1 MDNKYLI
8 DESSVEGNVKIS
20 DQVIATIASVAAEKV
35 DGVVKMQSNLKS
47 QVSDIFSAKNL
58 NKGAKVNLG
67 EKEALVDIYVTVEY
81 GKKIVDIC
89 KEVQRVVKQAIEN
102 MTDLSVVEV
111 NVHVSGI
118 ALEKEEKL
126 RA

>member
-47 QVSDIFSAKNL
+47 QVSDIFSAKTL
-58 NKGAKVNLG
+58 IKVPKLIW
-67 EKEALVDIYVTVEY
+67 EKKKLLLIY
-81 GKKIVDIC
+81 
-89 KEVQRVVKQAIEN
+89 
-102 MTDLSVVEV
+102 M
-111 NVHVSGI
+111 
-118 ALEKEEKL
+118 
-126 RA
+126 

>member
-81 GKKIVDIC
+81 GKNCRYMQGSSKSC
-89 KEVQRVVKQAIEN
+89 
-102 MTDLSVVEV
+102 
-111 NVHVSGI
+111 
-118 ALEKEEKL
+118 
-126 RA
+126 

>member
-1 MDNKYLI
+1 
-8 DESSVEGNVKIS
+8 
-20 DQVIATIASVAAEKV
+20 
-35 DGVVKMQSNLKS
+35 MQSNLKS

-118 ALEKEEKL
+118 AVEKEEKL

>member
-67 EKEALVDIYVTVEY
+67 EKEA
-81 GKKIVDIC
+81 
-89 KEVQRVVKQAIEN
+89 
-102 MTDLSVVEV
+102 SVVEV

-118 ALEKEEKL
+118 AVEKEEKL